1 MDIEKYNDHI
11 SQGIA
16 LMSEQKYEVA
26 KKEFEA
32 AIQIDVKYFLVF
44 LSTLLKPLNT
54 RAFEHLFCKQRF
66 CLMVCLKVLP

>member
-32 AIQIDVKYFLVF
+32 AIQIDVKSYEAYIYLGNAGVTC
-44 LSTLLKPLNT
+44 SVGGVVWIV
-54 RAFEHLFCKQRF
+54 QS
-66 CLMVCLKVLP
+66 M